1 VDLTPAVDGPLD
13 NTVDGT
19 VDGALD
25 GALDLTPRPAP
36 PAIDAVRRRRRGL
49 GPLLVAGLLVAA
61 ALIVWQFLTNAT
73 LFFCNADEVG
83 HRSECS
89 GTKRFRLQGTVVT
102 GSIVQGAPMTFMV
115 SYNGTTIPVS
125 YDGEP
130 GGIFK
135 EDIPVVVEGHMTGS
149 TFTGERILVKH
160 SNDYKQKNP
169 ERVKDYSAT

>member
-1 VDLTPAVDGPLD
+1 MDVTPAVDAG
-13 NTVDGT
+13 
-19 VDGALD
+19 
-25 GALDLTPRPAP
+25 LDLTPRPASV
-36 PAIDAVRRRRRGL
+36 AAGARRRRRGL
-49 GPLLVAGLLVAA
+49 GPLLVAGLLVVA

-73 LFFCNADEVG
+73 LYFCNADEVG

-102 GSIVQGAPMTFMV
+102 GSIAQGTPMTFVV
-115 SYNGTTIPVS
+115 SFNGTTIPVS

-160 SNDYKQKNP
+160 SNAYVQRNP
-169 ERVKDYSAT
+169 ERVKDYTAT

>member
-1 VDLTPAVDGPLD
+1 MDVTPAVDAG
-13 NTVDGT
+13 
-19 VDGALD
+19 
-25 GALDLTPRPAP
+25 LDLTPRPVSVA
-36 PAIDAVRRRRRGL
+36 AGARRRRRGV
-49 GPLLVAGLLVAA
+49 GPLLVAGLLVVA

-73 LFFCNADEVG
+73 LYFCNADEVG

-102 GSIVQGAPMTFMV
+102 GSIAQGTPMTFVV
-115 SYNGTTIPVS
+115 SFNGTTIPVS

-160 SNDYKQKNP
+160 SNTYVQQNP
-169 ERVKDYSAT
+169 ERVKDYTAT

>member
-1 VDLTPAVDGPLD
+1 MDVTPAVDAG
-13 NTVDGT
+13 
-19 VDGALD
+19 
-25 GALDLTPRPAP
+25 LDLTPRTVSVA
-36 PAIDAVRRRRRGL
+36 AGARRRRRGV
-49 GPLLVAGLLVAA
+49 GPLLVAGLLVVA

-73 LFFCNADEVG
+73 LYFCNADEVG

-102 GSIVQGAPMTFMV
+102 GSIAQGTPMTFVV
-115 SYNGTTIPVS
+115 SFNGTTIPVS

-160 SNDYKQKNP
+160 SNAYVQQNP
-169 ERVKDYSAT
+169 ERVKDYTAT